1 AQVQAPS
8 PVQPAAQQAL
18 DAARQVAEQN
28 GYGQQFQQLVDTNPQ
43 LVDALR

>member
-1 AQVQAPS
+1 VQVPAPAQPS
-8 PVQPAAQQAL
+8 AQQAL
-18 DAARQVAEQN
+18 DAARQLAEQN